1 MLFGDTLKKLRT
13 EKGLTQKDLGKI
25 INVSDRVIGYYE
37 ANDRFPKDEK
47 TLTKIAIFF
56 GVTTDYLLG
65 LTEDPKGYWNKI
77 LDPESTPESLAD
89 EFALEMKDKV
99 GSEKIL
105 EYRDYLTTQ
114 FMMLRDMYESGENDN
129 DDDFNMKPLN
139 MDSIINLPIVG
150 TIRAGEPILAIENI
164 EGYYP
169 TDKQLLCPGHEYFY
183 LRVKG
188 DSMDKEFPEGSLILI
203 KRQPVAENGEIA
215 VVLINGHEATVK
227 KFYKTNTTVTLIP
240 QSNNVSH
247 QPKIIDLTQEKVE
260 IIGKVK
266 MAVKTY

>member
-1 MLFGDTLKKLRT
+1 MINKFAIRLKNLR
-13 EKGLTQKDLGKI
+13 EHNNLTQEQLAKKIGVSTSLIGLYETGARKPSRERLSSLSTLFDVSMDYLMGKTDTI
-25 INVSDRVIGYYE
+25 FEPKTSAVYE
-37 ANDRFPKDEK
+37 A
-47 TLTKIAIFF
+47 T
-56 GVTTDYLLG
+56 VDY
-65 LTEDPKGYWNKI
+65 N
-77 LDPESTPESLAD
+77 
-89 EFALEMKDKV
+89 
-99 GSEKIL
+99 
-105 EYRDYLTTQ
+105 
-114 FMMLRDMYESGENDN
+114 SGETNI
-129 DDDFNMKPLN
+129 
-139 MDSIINLPIVG
+139 DSVDVSFFVNLPVVG
-150 TIRAGEPILAIENI
+150 TIRGGEPILAIQNI
-164 EGYYP
+164 EGYFP
-169 TDKQLLCPGHEYFY
+169 TDKRFLRPGHEYFY

-266 MAVKTY
+266 MAVKT